1 LSASDFT
8 SSVPITSIDA
18 TGCHVPPFEAVY
30 AGVVADFQR
39 IYGADV
45 VNDFS
50 TQDMEWLGILAKG
63 YHNCNTAVLA
73 AYNAFS
79 PATAQGAGLSSVVKT
94 NGIARL
100 TASYS
105 TVDIVN
111 IGQAGAVITNPILRD
126 PAGYIWAMPS
136 FTIPLSGQI
145 TETATCTTLGA
156 IPAPAG
162 TFTSSTIGNP
172 QRGWQSV
179 SNALPAALGAPVE
192 ADAQLR
198 VRQSLSVAKP
208 SRSTLDGIVANLLAI
223 PGVTRLKAF
232 ENDTDIPDANGIP
245 GGAISIVI
253 DGGDAAA
260 IAQTI
265 LIGKGGAGTYGT
277 STSPTPVLDAYG
289 IPRPVYF
296 FRPLAPKIT
305 FGITIKKLPGYSGDV
320 PTAIK
325 KAVSDWTNALGIG
338 GGATGQIRMTR
349 VYAPALLV
357 GTVYYDTF
365 EITGI
370 TVARDGRLLSP
381 NDVAIAFN
389 EAPTCDP
396 TYITVT
402 AS

>member
-1 LSASDFT
+1 MSASDFT
-8 SSVPITSIDA
+8 SSVPVPTVDA
-18 TGCHVPPFEAVY
+18 SGCTIPTFEAVL
-30 AGVVADFQR
+30 AGLVADFR
-39 IYGADV
+39 GIYGQDV
-45 VNDFS
+45 VLDNS
-50 TQDMEWLGILAKG
+50 TQDGQWLGILAKG
-63 YHNCNTAVLA
+63 FFNYCTAFLA

-79 PATAQGAGLSSVVKT
+79 PTTAQGAGLSSVVKT

-105 TVDIVN
+105 TVDVVN
-111 IGQAGAVITNPILRD
+111 IGQAGSVITNPILRD
-126 PAGYIWAMPS
+126 PSGYIWAMPS
-136 FTIPLSGQI
+136 FLIPASGQI

-162 TFTSSTIGNP
+162 TFTSSSIGNP
-172 QRGWQSV
+172 QKGWQSV

-223 PGVTRLKAF
+223 PGVTRLKAY

-265 LIGKGGAGTYGT
+265 LVGKGGAGTYGT
-277 STSPTPVLDAYG
+277 ATSPTPPLDAYG

-296 FRPLAPKIT
+296 FRPIAPKIT
-305 FGITIKKLPGYSGDV
+305 YGIAIKKLPGYSGDV

-325 KAVSDWTNALGIG
+325 QAVSDWTNNLGIG
-338 GGATGQIRMTR
+338 GGATGQIRLTR

-389 EAPTCDP
+389 EAPACDP
-396 TYITVT
+396 TYIVVT